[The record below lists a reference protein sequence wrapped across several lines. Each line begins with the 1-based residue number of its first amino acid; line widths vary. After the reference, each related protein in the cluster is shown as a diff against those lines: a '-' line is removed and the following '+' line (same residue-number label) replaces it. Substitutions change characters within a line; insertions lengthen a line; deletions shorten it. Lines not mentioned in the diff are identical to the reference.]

1 MQTRFVNLLKRWF
14 KLRFAI
20 LYPFGIFIALSSH
33 LTARSLCAG
42 IGFLIAG
49 LLLRLWAN
57 GYAIKMDRLTTS
69 GPYAFLRHPLYLGT
83 FLVAAGLTIMLMPA
97 YVGIPFMLVMLT
109 VYCRTIKKEEQMLE
123 TKFKQSFL
131 EYKRSVP
138 ALFPRLSSYRGGEK
152 WPFSFKRLIENR
164 EYKLFFWV
172 IIIVIAF
179 YWKSKV
185 LVEHQPMNAR
195 LWVLV
200 FVALLL
206 GLTDLTGELVNSR
219 RKRLKRTIAGVLF
232 FCCVLASGTIPAAG
246 AAPEPPRE
254 IEITAKDRILILA
267 PHPDDEILG
276 CAGIIQKAKALGIP
290 LRIVFLTYGDN
301 NQWSFLVY
309 RKHPVFMP
317 RAVKEMGLV
326 RYREAHAA
334 TRILGVA
341 PEQLVFLGYPDFHT
355 LSIWY
360 RYWGTRRPFASMLT
374 HAAAVPYRNAFRP
387 GAPYT
392 GEAIVGDLESVLRD
406 FAPTKIFLSHPADHN
421 PDHRALYLFTRVALW
436 DLQDTVSAEV
446 YPYLIHYKKWP
457 KPHGYYPEKSLEVP
471 QSLKEK
477 IAWQTSALSL
487 SERTQKYRAL
497 QKHRSQFISS
507 AAYLCSFVR
516 TNELFGDFPI
526 VALRADEIVSLS
538 PSERTGD
545 LEELPEE
552 LTKEERV
559 AFVGIEKHA
568 VRLEDNRLIISITLS
583 RPLGKEVGVSVY
595 AFGYRRDV
603 AFAAMPKLHVKFG
616 TVRYKVFDQARRL
629 PAGAIRVTRRAREI
643 TLSIPLSL
651 LNDPQ
656 YILLS
661 TQTYIGVLPL
671 DGIAWQA
678 LEVRH

>member
-1 MQTRFVNLLKRWF
+1 MQTRFANLLKRWF
-14 KLRFAI
+14 KVRFAI
-20 LYPFGIFIALSSH
+20 LYPFGIFIALFSH
-33 LTARSLCAG
+33 LTTRSLHAG
-42 IGFLIAG
+42 IGFLVAG

-57 GYAIKMDRLTTS
+57 GYAIKLDRLTTS

-83 FLVAAGLTIMLMPA
+83 FLVAAGLAIMLMPA
-97 YVGIPFMLVMLT
+97 YLVIPFMLVIIA
-109 VYCRTIKKEEQMLE
+109 VYCRTIKKEEEMLE
-123 TKFKQSFL
+123 ARYKQAFL
-131 EYKRSVP
+131 EYKRNVP
-138 ALFPRLSSYRGGEK
+138 ALFPRLSPYRGGEK
-152 WPFSFKRLIENR
+152 WPFNFKRLIGNK

-185 LVEHQPMNAR
+185 LVEHEPMNAR
-195 LWVLV
+195 LWGLL
-200 FVALLL
+200 ALALMM
-206 GLTDLTGELVNSR
+206 GLTDLSGEVVHSR
-219 RKRLKRTIAGVLF
+219 RKRLKKIVAGALF
-232 FCCVLASGTIPAAG
+232 FCIVLASNTLPAAELTPQPQG
-246 AAPEPPRE
+246 E
-254 IEITAKDRILILA
+254 IEITDKDRVLILA

-326 RYREAHAA
+326 RYREAQAA
-334 TRILGVA
+334 TRVLEVA

-355 LSIWY
+355 LSLWY
-360 RYWGTRRPFASMLT
+360 RYWGTRRPFADRFI
-374 HAAAVPYRNAFRP
+374 HAASVPYQNAFRP
-387 GAPYT
+387 GAPYRA
-392 GEAIVGDLESVLRD
+392 EAVLDDLETVLKA
-406 FAPTKIFLSHPADHN
+406 FAPTKIFVSHPADHN

-436 DLQDTVSAEV
+436 DLRPDVSAEV

-457 KPHGYYPEKSLEVP
+457 KPHGYYPEKSLEAP
-471 QSLKEK
+471 QFFKEK
-477 IAWQTSALSL
+477 IAWRTSALSQ
-487 SERTQKYRAL
+487 SELTQKYRAL

-516 TNELFGDFPI
+516 TNELFGDFP
-526 VALRADEIVSLS
+526 VTALRADETVSFS
-538 PSERTGD
+538 PPERTGD
-545 LEELPEE
+545 GEELPEE

-559 AFVGIEKHA
+559 AFVGIEKHS

-583 RPLGKEVGVSVY
+583 RPLGKGVGASLY
-595 AFGYRRDV
+595 AFGYRKDV
-603 AFAAMPKLHVKFG
+603 PFAAMPKLHVKFG
-616 TVRYKVFDQARRL
+616 TVRYKVFDQSRRL
-629 PAGAIRVTRRAREI
+629 PARAIRVTRRAKEI
-643 TLSIPLSL
+643 TLSIPLNL

-671 DGIAWQA
+671 DGVAWQA
-678 LEVRH
+678 LEVRR